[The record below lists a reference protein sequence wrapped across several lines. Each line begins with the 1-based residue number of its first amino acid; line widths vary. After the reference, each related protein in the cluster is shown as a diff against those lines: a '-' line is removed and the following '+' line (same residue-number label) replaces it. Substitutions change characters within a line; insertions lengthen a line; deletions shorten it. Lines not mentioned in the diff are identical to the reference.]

1 MNKMLALVVLGASIA
16 LTGATAF
23 AESDA
28 VEPMPMNTQAPQVI
42 TPSAPVYQGAMAGD
56 SGPSVNELRW
66 HEQEGSR

>member
-1 MNKMLALVVLGASIA
+1 MNKMLTLLVLGASIA

-28 VEPMPMNTQAPQVI
+28 VEPVPMQPTAPQV
-42 TPSAPVYQGAMAGD
+42 TTQNDLVTLGTFAGPGAPSF
-56 SGPSVNELRW
+56 NEIRW

>member
-1 MNKMLALVVLGASIA
+1 MNKMLALLVLGASIA

-28 VEPMPMNTQAPQVI
+28 VEPMPMHPTAPQVTTQNDPVYLGTFAGTG
-42 TPSAPVYQGAMAGD
+42 TPSI
-56 SGPSVNELRW
+56 NELRW

>member
-1 MNKMLALVVLGASIA
+1 MNKMLALLVLGASIA

-28 VEPMPMNTQAPQVI
+28 VEPVPMQPAAPQV
-42 TPSAPVYQGAMAGD
+42 TTQNDLVTLGTFAGPGAPLI
-56 SGPSVNELRW
+56 NELRW

>member
-1 MNKMLALVVLGASIA
+1 MHKMLALLVLGASIA

-28 VEPMPMNTQAPQVI
+28 VEPVPMQPTAPQV
-42 TPSAPVYQGAMAGD
+42 TTQNDPVYLGTLAGPGA
-56 SGPSVNELRW
+56 PSINEMRW

>member
-1 MNKMLALVVLGASIA
+1 MNKMLALLVLSASIA

-28 VEPMPMNTQAPQVI
+28 VEPVPMQPTAPVVTTQND
-42 TPSAPVYQGAMAGD
+42 PVYQGTFAGT
-56 SGPSVNELRW
+56 SEPSINELRW

>member
-1 MNKMLALVVLGASIA
+1 MNKMLALLVLGASIA

-28 VEPMPMNTQAPQVI
+28 VEPVPMQPAAPQVTTQNDLV
-42 TPSAPVYQGAMAGD
+42 TPGTFAGPGAPLI
-56 SGPSVNELRW
+56 NELRW

>member
-1 MNKMLALVVLGASIA
+1 MSRILALLVLGASIA

-42 TPSAPVYQGAMAGD
+42 TPSSPVYQGTLAGG

-66 HEQEGSR
+66 HEQEGRL